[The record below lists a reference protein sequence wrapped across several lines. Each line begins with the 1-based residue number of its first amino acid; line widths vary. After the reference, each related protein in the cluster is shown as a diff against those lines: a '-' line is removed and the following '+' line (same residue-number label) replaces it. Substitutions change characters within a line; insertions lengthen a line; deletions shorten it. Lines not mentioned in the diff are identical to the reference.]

1 MQGFAG
7 TQQQNTLCPVGRTV
21 FAGRCSALKA
31 ALGPR
36 ASRLGLRRAAIAAR
50 AARPNL
56 SPRAERRQRPA
67 SSTSDRAVAGVL
79 DHQGDEHRSKVT
91 ASRRENSKAG
101 TCRAWGEVHS
111 PSPAHE
117 WPEVSRNLSRAPTA
131 SLRDRLRRH
140 LTEPVRPGKSQVNA
154 RTTLSIARRPDG
166 SAGRSVKCR
175 HAARESRPGPSWRI
189 SPALRDHA
197 AIRGRD
203 PGHGGHFRHVLRRR
217 KLDW

>member
-1 MQGFAG
+1 MTTFS
-7 TQQQNTLCPVGRTV
+7 TV
-21 FAGRCSALKA
+21 FKGTPTGAPSAYRRYNRRRRIARIRGNA
-31 ALGPR
+31 AAEHALPR
-36 ASRLGLRRAAIAAR
+36 GTDSVCRALLCAEGGSGAARLSLGLRRAAIAAR

-140 LTEPVRPGKSQVNA
+140 LTEPVR
-154 RTTLSIARRPDG
+154 R
-166 SAGRSVKCR
+166 
-175 HAARESRPGPSWRI
+175 
-189 SPALRDHA
+189 
-197 AIRGRD
+197 
-203 PGHGGHFRHVLRRR
+203 GGHRQAPQDVAPVGGTVEYANITA
-217 KLDW
+217 